1 MILQALLVTK
11 DEPTAETLIQVLS
24 QFGVA
29 VDRSNAADVAVARLA
44 EERFDQVI
52 VDFDDPEAASLLL
65 EGCRRLV
72 GPDRKPPVTV
82 ALLHDA
88 SQIRSILGAGAH
100 FILTKPVSPEQAQ
113 TTLRAATA
121 MLKRERRQSL
131 RVAVQ
136 AAASIHMDDHSTVEG
151 ILLDLSTGGVDVLAA
166 KPLPSGTMVRISFQ
180 LPEGA
185 GIEGD
190 AEVAWSIANGQT
202 GFRFLDMDPKMRG
215 EMGDWLSA
223 RSQDALPEEPDAV
236 TQCKL
241 TDLSLGGCYVQ
252 TESPF
257 PQSSAVDLCL
267 RAAGMEIHAEGL
279 VRVMHP
285 GHGMGIEFPART
297 EEQRKSVGDFI
308 EFLTGQPGATPQ
320 LETSPRSL
328 VANAVD
334 LSPTANTET
343 DADDPLLELLRTG
356 PALEEEAFLAELQRQ
371 RNPVAADQSEPIV
384 VSPEALSPAL
394 PDPRKNREPDRHPVF
409 SAALAP
415 GCRLHLVDPRLRHH
429 SC

>member
-11 DEPTAETLIQVLS
+11 DDLTAETLIQVLA

-29 VDRSNAADVAVARLA
+29 VDRSNAPDVAVARLA

-65 EGCRRLV
+65 EGCRRLA
-72 GPDRKPPVTV
+72 GPDRNPPVTV

-88 SQIRSILGAGAH
+88 SQIRSILGAGTH
-100 FILTKPVSPEQAQ
+100 FILTKPVTPEQAQ

-121 MLKRERRQSL
+121 LLKRERRQSL

-136 AAASIHMDDHSTVEG
+136 AAASIRIDENNTVEG
-151 ILLDLSTGGVDVLAA
+151 ILLDLSTGGMDVLAA
-166 KPLPSGTMVRISFQ
+166 KPLPSAAMVRVSFE
-180 LPEGA
+180 LPDGGA

-190 AEVAWSIANGQT
+190 AEVAWSTANGQT
-202 GFRFLDMDPKMRG
+202 GLRFLDMDAKMRD
-215 EMGDWLSA
+215 EMGEWLAA
-223 RSQDALPEEPDAV
+223 RSHDALPEEPDAV
-236 TQCKL
+236 SQCKL
-241 TDLSLGGCYVQ
+241 TDLSLSGCYVQ

-267 RAAGMEIHAEGL
+267 RAAGMEIHTEGL

-285 GHGMGIEFPART
+285 GRGMGIEFPART
-297 EEQRKSVGDFI
+297 EEQRKSVGEFI
-308 EFLTGQPGATPQ
+308 EFLSSQPGATPQ

-334 LSPTANTET
+334 LTQKSSAGT
-343 DADDPLLELLRTG
+343 DAEDPLLELLRTG
-356 PALEEEAFLAELQRQ
+356 NALDEEAFLDELHRQ
-371 RNPVAADQSEPIV
+371 RTPAA
-384 VSPEALSPAL
+384 VSQ
-394 PDPRKNREPDRHPVF
+394 
-409 SAALAP
+409 
-415 GCRLHLVDPRLRHH
+415 
-429 SC
+429 

>member
-1 MILQALLVTK
+1 MVLQALLVST
-11 DEPTAETLIQVLS
+11 DDLTAETLIQVLA

-52 VDFDDPEAASLLL
+52 VDFDNPEAASLLL
-65 EGCRRLV
+65 EGCRRFF
-72 GPDRKPPVTV
+72 GPDRNPPVTV
-82 ALLHDA
+82 ALLSDA

-100 FILTKPVSPEQAQ
+100 FILTKPISHEQAQ
-113 TTLRAATA
+113 NTFRAATA
-121 MLKRERRQSL
+121 LLKRERRQSL

-136 AAASIHMDDHSTVEG
+136 AAVSIRVDESNTVEG
-151 ILLDLSTGGVDVLAA
+151 ILLDLSTGGMDVLAA
-166 KPLPSGTMVRISFQ
+166 KPLPSAALVRVSFE
-180 LPEGA
+180 LPDGSA
-185 GIEGD
+185 GIEVD
-190 AEVAWSIANGQT
+190 AEIAWSATNGQT
-202 GFRFLDMDPKMRG
+202 GLRFLDMDEKMRE
-215 EMGDWLSA
+215 EMGEWLAAHSH
-223 RSQDALPEEPDAV
+223 DALPEEPEAV

-257 PQSSAVDLCL
+257 PQSSAIDLCL

-297 EEQRKSVGDFI
+297 EDQRKSVGEFI

-328 VANAVD
+328 VASAVD
-334 LSPTANTET
+334 LSHTSSAET
-343 DADDPLLELLRTG
+343 DPEDPLLELLRTG
-356 PALEEEAFLAELQRQ
+356 NALEEEAFLAELHRQ
-371 RNPVAADQSEPIV
+371 RTPAS
-384 VSPEALSPAL
+384 VSQ
-394 PDPRKNREPDRHPVF
+394 
-409 SAALAP
+409 
-415 GCRLHLVDPRLRHH
+415 
-429 SC
+429 

>member
-1 MILQALLVTK
+1 MILQALLVSK
-11 DEPTAETLIQVLS
+11 DDPTAETLIQVLA

-29 VDRSNAADVAVARLA
+29 VDRSNAADVAATRLA

-52 VDFDDPEAASLLL
+52 VDFDADFDDPEGASLLL
-65 EGCRRLV
+65 EACRRLA

-82 ALLHDA
+82 ALLHDS

-100 FILTKPVSPEQAQ
+100 FILTKPLTPEQAQ

-121 MLKRERRQSL
+121 LLKRERRQSL
-131 RVAVQ
+131 RIAVQ
-136 AAASIHMDDHSTVEG
+136 AAASIRIDESNTVEG
-151 ILLDLSTGGVDVLAA
+151 ILLDLSTGGLDVLAA
-166 KPLPSGTMVRISFQ
+166 KPLPSAAMVHVAFH
-180 LPEGA
+180 LPDGGA
-185 GIEGD
+185 SIEGD
-190 AEVAWSIANGQT
+190 AEVAWSTASGQT
-202 GFRFLDMDPKMRG
+202 GLRFLDMDARTR
-215 EMGDWLSA
+215 ELLSEWLGA
-223 RSQDALPEEPDAV
+223 RSHDALPEETDAAS
-236 TQCKL
+236 QCKL

-267 RAAGMEIHAEGL
+267 RASGMEIHTEGL

-328 VANAVD
+328 VANTVD
-334 LSPTANTET
+334 LNQNRDGA
-343 DADDPLLELLRTG
+343 DAEDPLLELLRTG
-356 PALEEEAFLAELQRQ
+356 NSLDEEAFLAELHRQ
-371 RNPVAADQSEPIV
+371 R
-384 VSPEALSPAL
+384 SPAE
-394 PDPRKNREPDRHPVF
+394 DSQSMDV
-409 SAALAP
+409 SQ
-415 GCRLHLVDPRLRHH
+415 
-429 SC
+429 